1 VEAFKTS
8 GEPLKEMTWLI
19 VGGEGQF
26 GKAIA
31 FVLRERGIEFRALG
45 SGALDIRS
53 EVFSKQYVSDM
64 RPSVIVNA
72 AAWTDVDG
80 AETSQDQAYAVNAM
94 GAGNLAA
101 AAKNVGAIFVHL
113 STDYVFSGLSEKPWQ
128 EDDLCAPTTIYGK
141 SKLAGE
147 MSVLKEYIERSY
159 IFRTAWLYS
168 SWGKN
173 FAKTM
178 TQLSINGDGEVRV
191 VDDQIGQ
198 PTFAI
203 DLAHQIIDTVFKSL
217 QFGIF
222 HGTNSGQGS
231 WFDFAHE
238 IFIASGGSIDRL
250 VAINSSEIIR
260 PAARPHYSVLGH
272 EKWSSAGTF
281 VAPMR
286 DWRVALSEAMPKIIS
301 TIRVEG

>member
-1 VEAFKTS
+1 
-8 GEPLKEMTWLI
+8 MTWLI
-19 VGGEGQF
+19 VGGAGQF
-26 GKAIA
+26 GKAMA

-45 SGALDIRS
+45 SDALDIRS
-53 EVFSKQYVSDM
+53 EVFCKQYVSDM
-64 RPSVIVNA
+64 QPSVIVNA

-80 AETSQDQAYAVNAM
+80 AEASPDQAYAINAT
-94 GAGNLAA
+94 GAGNLAV

-113 STDYVFSGLSEKPWQ
+113 STDYVFSGLSDTPWR
-128 EDDLCAPTTIYGK
+128 EEDLCAPTTIYGK

-147 MSVLKEYIERSY
+147 MSVLKEYVEGSY

-173 FAKTM
+173 FARTM
-178 TQLSINGDGEVRV
+178 THLSINSADEVRV

-198 PTFAI
+198 PTFAV
-203 DLAHQIIDTVFKSL
+203 DLASQIIDTVFERP

-231 WFDFAHE
+231 WLDFARE

-260 PAARPHYSVLGH
+260 PAVRPHYSVLGH
-272 EKWSSAGTF
+272 EKWSAAGTF
-281 VAPMR
+281 VSPMR
-286 DWRVALSEAMPKIIS
+286 DWREALSEAMPKIIS